1 LVGGDGRLTV
11 RRDGRGATVATGGRW
26 VGVERRHAS
35 RKEEEGKSRWRKMS
49 EGGHGRRRPDSRKLS
64 ACVEEDWPR
73 GKKEVVCRVLVLVS
87 MPS

>member
-35 RKEEEGKSRWRKMS
+35 RKEEGKSHRRKMS

-73 GKKEVVCRVLVLVS
+73 GKEVVCRVLVLVS